1 MTELSVRPWM
11 NDRPLVIGPKD
22 NLRRSLALLRSARV
36 QELLVVDEGKL
47 VGLLNEHDIWSHCP
61 TGLLMLDEKQ
71 ASELLEQFRVG
82 GVMTLQPPVVTPE
95 TSLREAIQLFAQTGR
110 HGLPVMENG
119 VLVGI
124 LTEERAL
131 QVMAAVLR
139 EVEQYTSK
147 K

>member
-1 MTELSVRPWM
+1 MTELNVRPWM
-11 NDRPLVIGPKD
+11 NDSPLTIGPKD
-22 NLRRSLALLRSARV
+22 NLRRALALLRSARV
-36 QELLVVDEGKL
+36 PELFVVDDGKL
-47 VGLLNEHDIWSHCP
+47 VGLLNEHDIWNRCP
-61 TGLLMLDEKQ
+61 TGMIMLDEQQ

-82 GVMTLQPPVVTPE
+82 GVMILQPPMVTPE

-119 VLVGI
+119 GLVGI

-131 QVMAAVLR
+131 QVIAAVLS
-139 EVEQYTSK
+139 EVEQCTFK